1 LGHSV
6 VAPRPTT
13 LLPAK
18 LPSRATDRTV
28 LLNVGFVDQTGDRP
42 PSKQFLIETPNST
55 HWQPDAL
62 EGSHTTRAFEKY
74 PVRESQK
81 LLLYPK
87 GKGGVCLAVPFTMKP
102 DMSSVL
108 ASSRTNIAV
117 HDDSIV
123 VTGPAVPE
131 EKIVLDRPAAQAPE
145 GPSN

>member
-1 LGHSV
+1 M
-6 VAPRPTT
+6 R
-13 LLPAK
+13 
-18 LPSRATDRTV
+18 
-28 LLNVGFVDQTGDRP
+28 
-42 PSKQFLIETPNST
+42 
-55 HWQPDAL
+55 
-62 EGSHTTRAFEKY
+62 
-74 PVRESQK
+74 
-81 LLLYPK
+81 
-87 GKGGVCLAVPFTMKP
+87 LAVPFTMKP